1 MFLAVF
7 LCKSLSQQPRAHR
20 QMRHHHLCSLSSPW
34 ELEQPLFLQLWPALS
49 QSGGEDQHVQVRDVP
64 ASVLAVLQSQ
74 AASSLSI
81 EAALGGQEGPA
92 PRMCRTLDGCLDAQS
107 VWLLFMNLTAGKV
120 AVVSPA
126 EQV

>member
-1 MFLAVF
+1 
-7 LCKSLSQQPRAHR
+7 
-20 QMRHHHLCSLSSPW
+20 MRHHHLCSLSSPR

-64 ASVLAVLQSQ
+64 SSVLAVLQSQ

-92 PRMCRTLDGCLDAQS
+92 PRMHRTLEGCLDAQS
-107 VWLLFMNLTAGKV
+107 IRLLFMNLTAGKV